1 MDGSTNSLINDLH
14 LALKQAEKDI
24 GIIEIEPL
32 EDEIKKL
39 CEIIEDNNKIYFEK
53 SLFPPGYIM
62 NLTNRVIQDVF
73 FKIGPLFI
81 SKIKG
86 LIHVG
91 SEVKYLKLMSLK
103 HSYKIKLEFSR
114 PIEKRGKEGIYYSI
128 IFKTSIL
135 DGNNDVCAIDDHDFF
150 FKLKNEVK

>member
-1 MDGSTNSLINDLH
+1 MNDSTSSLVDDLH
-14 LALKQAEKDI
+14 LALKQVEKEI
-24 GIIEIEPL
+24 GIIKIEPL
-32 EDEIKKL
+32 EDEIKRF
-39 CEIIEDNNKIYFEK
+39 CEIIEDDNPIYFKE

-81 SKIKG
+81 SRIKG

-91 SEVKYLKLMSLK
+91 SKVKYLKPMSLK
-103 HSYKIKLEFSR
+103 HSYKIKLEFSS

-128 IFKTSIL
+128 IFKTSIF